1 MPPGQCLR
9 FTRHSHTRSQLARLN
24 VAETEVYE
32 RIRTAIGD
40 RQLLPGQR
48 LREVELCRIFDTTRG
63 TIRKVLARLAF
74 DGLVDHQ
81 PNRGASVAQ
90 PTVKDAADLFVA
102 RHCIERA
109 IAHEAAAR
117 IDVMATGRLRAH
129 IEKEKAAHAS
139 GDRQRMIA
147 LSGEFHL
154 LLAQISGNTILGRY
168 LADLIARE
176 SLIIQLYEIP
186 DQGSCSHDEHAEIVE
201 ALTGGDTDRLD
212 AVIKAHIDGI
222 AATLDLEP
230 VHAERPSLEDIFN
243 R

>member
-1 MPPGQCLR
+1 M
-9 FTRHSHTRSQLARLN
+9 ARLN
-24 VAETEVYE
+24 AAETQVYD
-32 RIRTAIGD
+32 RIRSAIGD

-109 IAHEAAAR
+109 IAREAAAR
-117 IDVMATGRLRAH
+117 IDDASAAHLRAH
-129 IEKEKAAHAS
+129 IDKERAAHDA

-154 LLAQISGNTILGRY
+154 LLAQISGNTVLRRY
-168 LADLIARE
+168 LADLVARE
-176 SLIIQLYEIP
+176 SLIIQLYEKP
-186 DQGSCSHDEHAEIVE
+186 DQGSCSHGEHAGIVE
-201 ALTGGDTDRLD
+201 ALLAGNEAALD
-212 AVIKAHIDGI
+212 AVIAAHIDGI
-222 AATLDLEP
+222 ASSLDLEP
-230 VHAERPSLEDIFN
+230 VHPARPSLEEVFGS